1 MDQDSAMDA
10 EAIFAASA
18 SQRLELADLL
28 ENLSPDQLATQSL
41 CGQWDVATVGA
52 HLGAAITT
60 KIPAFALTLLRH
72 GMSFDRANDAT
83 ARNAAKRGVPVTIRT
98 IRDNATSRFVP
109 PGTGPR
115 APLTDV
121 VVHTGDIA
129 RPLGLPHDAPAA
141 TVRTMLE
148 FLSGPRTI
156 GFIARG
162 STSGLAFVAEDVS
175 MTIGTGEELHG
186 RGIDLAMAMCGRTH
200 ALADLSGP
208 GVEVL
213 QGRLAH

>member
-1 MDQDSAMDA
+1 MDVR
-10 EAIFAASA
+10 AIFAASA
-18 SQRLELADLL
+18 SQRLAFAELL
-28 ENLSPDQLATQSL
+28 EGLTPDQLAAQSL

-60 KIPAFALTLLRH
+60 KIPAFALALLRH

-83 ARNAAKRGVPVTIRT
+83 ARNAAKRGVPATIGT
-98 IRDNATSRFVP
+98 IRDNANSRFVP

-129 RPLGLPHDAPAA
+129 RPLGLPHDAPAD

-148 FLSGPRTI
+148 FLSGPRTV

-162 STSGLAFVAEDVS
+162 STAGLAFVADDLEITVGS
-175 MTIGTGEELHG
+175 GEELHG

-213 QGRLAH
+213 QARLA